1 MIDRET
7 VKCECT
13 DGFYGR
19 YCEISNSNFLKHFT
33 FHINLFL
40 LVDVNC
46 ISKTRTEIRAV
57 LFFQYQDTLKYLY
70 LLCRFAF
77 HSALRKSPTFDNNR
91 EK

>member
-19 YCEISNSNFLKHFT
+19 YCEIGNLKFVQFFT

-46 ISKTRTEIRAV
+46 ILMIRTEIRAV
-57 LFFQYQDTLKYLY
+57 LFFQYQDSLKYLY

-77 HSALRKSPTFDNNR
+77 HSALRK
-91 EK
+91 